1 MDSPTEGSTRTVAL
15 AADYVSSDE
24 EGDPYQACRT
34 FLKEFIE
41 NGTYERPF
49 RDKGTGKRVKDTWY
63 FAIEQFDDDIPR
75 MWRVTPLQAAKGHGK
90 WSCPCRLQRNPKLG
104 RHKANCPIHKHDLIY
119 FTEKVAAKLAV
130 PSPQQTLAFADFE
143 KEMMAML
150 HKFVFAYKTRD
161 SPLWGRGTHVRG
173 TIAERVVRR
182 FVTLQLGWTVVDAK
196 GGKSCNGA
204 ALGKGHE
211 SYDFCRILVKGSSR
225 RIEVKNARLHWET
238 NRKYWVVIWVAI
250 KAGLHETL
258 MLSLETP
265 TGFEIYKRGPPG
277 TPGDG
282 GTGLIEDATGKFV
295 TVCGP
300 RGVADFDT
308 ALAHIRSKLV
318 ERGDVRLG
326 FVPFTDPAYASDL
339 AYTSATEALYPIKSV
354 PLADLSGTLRGAVL
368 EELIRLVLS
377 RNFGNAITAADVTLR
392 VDNAKRGRNCT
403 TCDFKV
409 DGEDAEAK
417 SSQMGINTSLNCV
430 RVTFSNLKMGAH
442 ARRYLAMYTP
452 RGVHLFDHTGSFKG
466 VAGNGKC
473 EEAKGKQIQASAP
486 HHMLDPVAAEAF
498 LLKRLVHFWDIKYIA
513 FVEF

>member
-34 FLKEFIE
+34 FLKEYKQ

-49 RDKGTGKRVKDTWY
+49 RDPGQGKRVKDMWY
-63 FAIEQFDDDIPR
+63 FSIEDFDDDIPR
-75 MWRVTPLQAAKGHGK
+75 MWSASAAQAAKGRGR
-90 WSCPCRLQRNPKLG
+90 WSCPCRAPRNPKLG
-104 RHKANCPIHKHDLIY
+104 RAKSICPIHKHDLIY
-119 FTEKVAAKLAV
+119 FIEKVAAKLAV
-130 PSPQQTLAFADFE
+130 PSPEKTLAFADFK
-143 KEMMAML
+143 KEVMTVL
-150 HKFVFAYKTRD
+150 HEFVFAYRDRD

-182 FVTLQLGWTVVDAK
+182 FVTLQLGWTVVSAK
-196 GGKSCNGA
+196 GGESCNGA
-204 ALGKGHE
+204 ARGAHMT
-211 SYDFCRILVKGSSR
+211 SCDFCRILVKGSST
-225 RIEVKNARLHWET
+225 RIEVKNARLVWNT
-238 NRKYWVVIWVAI
+238 FFKRWVVVWAAI
-250 KAGLHETL
+250 KAGLHDIL
-258 MLSLETP
+258 LLSLETP

-277 TPGDG
+277 TPGDNG
-282 GTGLIEDATGKFV
+282 QGLSEDATGKHV
-295 TVCGP
+295 TVCGEC
-300 RGVADFDT
+300 GVADFDT
-308 ALAHIRSKLV
+308 TLAHIRSKLV
-318 ERGDVRLG
+318 TRGDVRLG

-354 PLADLSGTLRGAVL
+354 PLADLSGTLRGAVF

-392 VDNAKRGRNCT
+392 VNNSKRGRNQT

-417 SSQMGINTSLNCV
+417 SGQMGINTGLNNV
-430 RVTFSNLKMGAH
+430 EVTFSDLKMGAH
-442 ARRYLAMYTP
+442 AKRYLALYTP
-452 RGVHLFDHTGSFKG
+452 RGVHLFDHTDSRAG

-473 EEAKGKQIQASAP
+473 GEARGEQIRARAP
-486 HHMLDPVAAEAF
+486 LGMLDPVAAEAF
-498 LLKRLVHFWDIKYIA
+498 LLKRLVHFWKLPYLA